1 MGWENLTDVSEFF
14 LLGLSEQ
21 PEQQEVLF
29 GLFLSVYLVTVVGNL
44 LIILA
49 IITDA
54 HLHTPM
60 YFFLANL
67 SLADTCFVSTTVPKM
82 LANIWTQNQV
92 ISYAGCLSQLYFFM
106 LFVMLEAF
114 LLAVMAY
121 DRYVAI
127 CHPLHYIMVMSP
139 ELCVLLVSASWIMNA
154 LHSLLHTLLMNSL
167 SFCEDHKIPHF
178 FCDINPLLSLSC
190 ADPFINELL
199 IFTTGGLAG
208 LVCVLCLIIFYA
220 YIFLT
225 ILKIPSA
232 QGKRK
237 AFSTC
242 SSHLSVVSLFF
253 GTSFCVYFSPPS
265 TRSAQMD
272 TVASVMYTVVT
283 PMLNPFIYSLRN
295 RDIKSS
301 LTKLIWVRKIHLY

>member
-1 MGWENLTDVSEFF
+1 MGWKNLTNIAEFF
-14 LLGLSEQ
+14 LLGFSEQ
-21 PEQQEVLF
+21 LGQQKVLF
-29 GLFLSVYLVTVVGNL
+29 GLFLSLYLVTVAGNL

-49 IITDA
+49 VLMDA
-54 HLHTPM
+54 QLHTPM

-67 SLADTCFVSTTVPKM
+67 SLADACFVSTTVPKM
-82 LANIWTQNQV
+82 LANIWIQSQV
-92 ISYAGCLSQLYFFM
+92 ISYSGCLLQLYFFM

-121 DRYVAI
+121 DRYMAI

-139 ELCVLLVSASWIMNA
+139 GLCVFLVSASWIVNA

-167 SFCEDHKIPHF
+167 SFCADHAIPHF

-190 ADPFINELL
+190 SDPFINELV
-199 IFTTGGLAG
+199 IFIVGGLTG
-208 LVCVLCLIIFYA
+208 LVCVLCLIISYT
-220 YIFLT
+220 YIFST

-253 GTSFCVYFSPPS
+253 GTSFCVYFSHPS
-265 TRSAQMD
+265 TRSAEKD

-295 RDIKSS
+295 QDMKSS
-301 LTKLIWVRKIHLY
+301 LRKLIWVRKIPSP

>member
-1 MGWENLTDVSEFF
+1 MGWKNLTSTSDFV
-14 LLGLSEQ
+14 LLGLSKQ

-29 GLFLSVYLVTVVGNL
+29 GLFLSMYLVTLAGNL

-49 IITDA
+49 IIVDA

-67 SLADTCFVSTTVPKM
+67 SLTDTCFVSTTVPKM
-82 LANIWTQNQV
+82 LANIWMQNHV

-121 DRYVAI
+121 DRYVAV
-127 CHPLHYIMVMSP
+127 CHPLHYIMIMSP
-139 ELCVLLVSASWIMNA
+139 GLCVLLVSACWILNA

-167 SFCEDHKIPHF
+167 SFCADHEIPHF
-178 FCDINPLLSLSC
+178 FCDINPLLNLSC
-190 ADPFINELL
+190 TDPFINELV
-199 IFTTGGLAG
+199 IFTIGGLAG
-208 LVCVLCLIIFYA
+208 LVCVLCLIISYA
-220 YIFLT
+220 YIFSA

-232 QGKRK
+232 QGKQK

-242 SSHLSVVSLFF
+242 SSHLSMVSLFF
-253 GTSFCVYFSPPS
+253 GTSFFVYFRPS
-265 TRSAQMD
+265 SKRSAQKG

-301 LTKLIWVRKIHLY
+301 LKKLIWVRKIHAS